1 MSTASRAV
9 IAQRPPKP
17 KPRISNWIAVVVVIA
32 ITVWAGLGMGFDLR
46 PLFTDLDRGWFI
58 IRRFLSPNWS
68 FLSATLGPWLETL
81 SIAVI
86 ASIVGCGVALILS
99 MLTSTVTSR
108 SKVVSQIT
116 KAVLSV
122 VRSLPDIG
130 WGLLFVAFVGVG
142 SLAGI
147 LALVMFNIGIAA
159 KLTGETIDA
168 VDRGPLE
175 AADAAGANIVQRATS
190 TVVPQILP
198 SYYSY
203 SLYVFELN
211 MRASIVLGF
220 VGAGGIGSRINVEL
234 SRFNYEN
241 VSAII
246 VMIFVVVL
254 VLDGASRELRKRLV

>member
-1 MSTASRAV
+1 MSTASRSPVAS
-9 IAQRPPKP
+9 RPPKP
-17 KPRISNWIAVVVVIA
+17 RPRISAWIAAAAVIA
-32 ITVWAGLGMGFDLR
+32 ITVWAGVGMGFDLR

-68 FLSATLGPWLETL
+68 FIPATLGPWFETL

-86 ASIVGCGVALILS
+86 ASIVGCGVALVLA

-108 SKVVSQIT
+108 SRAVSQIT

-122 VRSLPDIG
+122 VRSLPDVG

-198 SYYSY
+198 NYYSY

-246 VMIFVVVL
+246 VMIFAVVF
-254 VLDGASRELRKRLV
+254 VLDAVSRELRKRLV